1 MKASAREAAGAI
13 ARPGDFRAWL
23 IYGPDRGLV
32 RERAA
37 QLAKKLL
44 PAEDDFAVTRL
55 TEDDI
60 KADPASLADAM
71 AAMSLMGGDRL
82 VELRLTNGSAPA
94 ATYLKDLEKGEYQA
108 EARLVIEAGDLK
120 GGDALRKAVE
130 ASGIA
135 ITIPCFADSAADL
148 ATLVNDALAEEG
160 LSLDAEARALL
171 VPQLEGDRGLARSE
185 IEKLILYKGPRGH
198 RAEGEDV
205 VTVEDIRD
213 CTSSGGEDAM
223 DRLVEPALA
232 GDVAT
237 ADRVYARLLA
247 AGDNPVGILR
257 AIQRRLDL
265 IGEAHAGGGP
275 AAAQRFGAPRFGP
288 SQAMFGRHVEI
299 WRGAGFDAAREAA
312 LDTERAVKST
322 GSPAESL
329 VGDLILKL
337 ALRASRRR

>member
-37 QLAKKLL
+37 ELAEKLL
-44 PAEDDFAVTRL
+44 PNGDDFAITRL
-55 TEDDI
+55 TEEDI
-60 KADPASLADAM
+60 KSDPASLADAM

-82 VELRLTNGSAPA
+82 VELRLSTGSA
-94 ATYLKDLEKGEYQA
+94 ATASYLKDLEKGEYQA

-120 GGDALRKAVE
+120 GGDSLRKTVE
-130 ASGIA
+130 ASAIA
-135 ITIPCFADSAADL
+135 LAVPCYSDSAADL
-148 ATLVNDALAEEG
+148 ATLVGDALAAEG
-160 LSLDAEARALL
+160 LSLEADARALL
-171 VPQLEGDRGLARSE
+171 LPQLEGDRGVARSE
-185 IEKLILYKGPRGH
+185 IEKLILYKGPRGQ
-198 RAEGEDV
+198 RPEGEDA
-205 VTVEDIRD
+205 VTAEDVRA
-213 CTSSGGEDAM
+213 CASAGGEDGM

-232 GDVAT
+232 GDAPA
-237 ADRVYARLLA
+237 ADRAYSRLLA
-247 AGDNPVGILR
+247 SGENPVGVLR

-288 SQAMFGRHVEI
+288 SQAIFGRQVEI
-299 WRGAGFDAAREAA
+299 WRTAGLEAAREAA
-312 LDTERAVKST
+312 LDTERAVKTT
-322 GSPAESL
+322 GSLAESL

-337 ALRASRRR
+337 ALRAARRR

>member
-1 MKASAREAAGAI
+1 M
-13 ARPGDFRAWL
+13 
-23 IYGPDRGLV
+23 
-32 RERAA
+32 
-37 QLAKKLL
+37 
-44 PAEDDFAVTRL
+44 
-55 TEDDI
+55 
-60 KADPASLADAM
+60 
-71 AAMSLMGGDRL
+71 
-82 VELRLTNGSAPA
+82 
-94 ATYLKDLEKGEYQA
+94 
-108 EARLVIEAGDLK
+108 K
-120 GGDALRKAVE
+120 GGDALRKTVE

-135 ITIPCFADSAADL
+135 LAIPCYADSAADL
-148 ATLVNDALAEEG
+148 ASLVGDVLSAEG
-160 LSLDAEARALL
+160 LSLDADARALL

-198 RAEGEDV
+198 RVEGDD
-205 VTVEDIRD
+205 TITADDIRA

-247 AGDNPVGILR
+247 SGDNPVGILR

-288 SQAMFGRHVEI
+288 AQAMFGRQVEI
-299 WRGAGFDAAREAA
+299 WRGAGLDAAREAA
-312 LDTERAVKST
+312 LETERAVKST

>member
-37 QLAKKLL
+37 ELAKKLL
-44 PAEDDFAVTRL
+44 PNGDDFAVTRL

-60 KADPASLADAM
+60 KSDPASLADAM

-82 VELRLTNGSAPA
+82 VELRLSTGSAPA
-94 ATYLKDLEKGEYQA
+94 AAYLKDLEKGEYQA

-120 GGDALRKAVE
+120 GGDALRKTVE

-135 ITIPCFADSAADL
+135 LAVPCYADSAADTASL
-148 ATLVNDALAEEG
+148 INEALAAEG
-160 LSLDAEARALL
+160 LSLDPEARALFI
-171 VPQLEGDRGLARSE
+171 PQLEGDRGVARSE
-185 IEKLILYKGPRGH
+185 IEKLLLYKGLRGQ
-198 RAEGEDV
+198 RAEGDDL
-205 VTVEDIRD
+205 VTAEDIRAIAAA
-213 CTSSGGEDAM
+213 GGEDAM

-232 GDVAT
+232 GDVAA

-247 AGDNPVGILR
+247 AGHNPVGLLR

-288 SQAMFGRHVEI
+288 SQAVFGRQVEI
-299 WRGAGFDAAREAA
+299 WRTAGLEAAREAA
-312 LDTERAVKST
+312 LDTERAVKTT

-337 ALRASRRR
+337 AMRAARRR